1 MIFRS
6 ARFVPLLLLLLQMAW
21 VAPRAEAV
29 TDGYFAASGMIQRWQ
44 WDPTA
49 GTKGSY
55 SIIGDAASAGGTVH
69 ELEVHPDTGDL
80 YSVTED
86 NMLRHWSWNG
96 QTLVEQAAISA
107 PGGRG
112 FTFGDNGDVYVL
124 SGNGTN
130 PVTQTQFATGQAS
143 QLRVF
148 SPDLS
153 TQRLPT
159 ANVNGFDIINV
170 GSGEFLVADKNPGDG
185 RIRRLRNTGLTFSDQ
200 GTVPFFAS
208 ELAYNPALGDKYAAG
223 AGYDL
228 ETGDGSP
235 TQWMITGEVAGVNG
249 EVNGNGP
256 GVFDAN
262 NTGTGFDG
270 GLDLDAGPDGTIFST
285 QNATPKWLIGWTDRS
300 DFNLPPI
307 NSPGSFQGNSD
318 DKGAWVAVDANAEAD
333 LADGNA
339 YVVHTA
345 SNDLF
350 GGEPSDSGY
359 LRAWDWDAGS
369 TSLSYRGQVPFA
381 SPITMEQIAVI
392 PNMDPSPG
400 TPGDYDNDGS
410 VTAADYTVWQ
420 DGMGTTYTQADYIVW
435 RDNFGTTAGAASGS
449 QAVPEPASAAL
460 LLGFGLLLGAIRRR

>member
-159 ANVNGFDIINV
+159 ANVNGFDII
-170 GSGEFLVADKNPGDG
+170 
-185 RIRRLRNTGLTFSDQ
+185 
-200 GTVPFFAS
+200 
-208 ELAYNPALGDKYAAG
+208 
-223 AGYDL
+223 
-228 ETGDGSP
+228 
-235 TQWMITGEVAGVNG
+235 
-249 EVNGNGP
+249 
-256 GVFDAN
+256 
-262 NTGTGFDG
+262 
-270 GLDLDAGPDGTIFST
+270 
-285 QNATPKWLIGWTDRS
+285 
-300 DFNLPPI
+300 
-307 NSPGSFQGNSD
+307 
-318 DKGAWVAVDANAEAD
+318 
-333 LADGNA
+333 
-339 YVVHTA
+339 H
-345 SNDLF
+345 
-350 GGEPSDSGY
+350 
-359 LRAWDWDAGS
+359 
-369 TSLSYRGQVPFA
+369 
-381 SPITMEQIAVI
+381 
-392 PNMDPSPG
+392 
-400 TPGDYDNDGS
+400 
-410 VTAADYTVWQ
+410 
-420 DGMGTTYTQADYIVW
+420 
-435 RDNFGTTAGAASGS
+435 
-449 QAVPEPASAAL
+449 
-460 LLGFGLLLGAIRRR
+460 